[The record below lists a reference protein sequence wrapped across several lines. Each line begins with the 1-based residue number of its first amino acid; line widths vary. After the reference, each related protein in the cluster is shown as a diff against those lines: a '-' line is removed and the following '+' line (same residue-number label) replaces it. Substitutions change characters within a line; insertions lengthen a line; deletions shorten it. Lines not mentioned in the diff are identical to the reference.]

1 MQNEKP
7 NEGWKVYNEDLEE
20 ELEIQPVLNDLEDI
34 EKTTNSKNNTY
45 GKNETENPFPLQEEK
60 EEVLYSV
67 GFQEHIKQNLSIINQ
82 VIENDESAIIINK
95 DIGNIYIDKGNIG
108 KSGNGLQHI
117 FEQRFEKD
125 NKTIDQIVALSALVL
140 DSAENGKITR
150 DTKVIMNEKD
160 IGTYDLEKNRIIA
173 FVSKTRDGN
182 DEKFIITGFD
192 DFTKKEEA
200 GAAIEAV
207 IANNSYDPEFVIVKN
222 QVVATLASSYNL
234 HRNEIN
240 SNNKKLQTIQNEN
253 EKKIIVKKNERLKD
267 LILKYENNQEVQLI
281 SSNISEEKNKQ
292 IDFSRENSFLKER
305 IQEQEKLIKK
315 QDELLNGH
323 CSFIINGQKR
333 DVSNGLLN
341 AFPEA
346 VKRIHE
352 ANQKIQDLSQNKSI
366 NKKLNNSNGIE
377 M

>member
-1 MQNEKP
+1 M
-7 NEGWKVYNEDLEE
+7 
-20 ELEIQPVLNDLEDI
+20 
-34 EKTTNSKNNTY
+34 
-45 GKNETENPFPLQEEK
+45 
-60 EEVLYSV
+60 
-67 GFQEHIKQNLSIINQ
+67 
-82 VIENDESAIIINK
+82 
-95 DIGNIYIDKGNIG
+95 
-108 KSGNGLQHI
+108 
-117 FEQRFEKD
+117 
-125 NKTIDQIVALSALVL
+125 VL

-160 IGTYDLEKNRIIA
+160 IGTYDLEKNGIIA

-333 DVSNGLLN
+333 DVSNGLMN
-341 AFPEA
+341 AFPNA
-346 VKRIHE
+346 VKKLDE
-352 ANQKIQDLSQNKSI
+352 ANNKIRNLSQNKSI
-366 NKKLNNSNGIE
+366 NKKFNNSNGIE